1 MHGEL
6 FVHNKIFHF
15 FFNVLVTFFWYCLD
29 ITKFQDNI
37 QSFEFKN
44 IFWHNFYVSKIKGH
58 KVSFVDFAF
67 KLGRSINVKTI
78 PLHEFWEYY
87 FFSLLYSW
95 KKVIQFL
102 IVLSKMAP
110 VFYMFTQKNTEI
122 QSSRMLT
129 FWKVTPQDDHFN
141 LYNLLRPT

>member
-1 MHGEL
+1 MMWDIDQMKPLRATVVLSL
-6 FVHNKIFHF
+6 FTPSFHRSDDAVERQKLGVNKERTT
-15 FFNVLVTFFWYCLD
+15 VALKYL
-29 ITKFQDNI
+29 IT
-37 QSFEFKN
+37 
-44 IFWHNFYVSKIKGH
+44 V
-58 KVSFVDFAF
+58 F

-78 PLHEFWEYY
+78 PLYEFWEYY

>member
-1 MHGEL
+1 MNFESI
-6 FVHNKIFHF
+6 IF
-15 FFNVLVTFFWYCLD
+15 LAYCIL
-29 ITKFQDNI
+29 
-37 QSFEFKN
+37 E
-44 IFWHNFYVSKIKGH
+44 
-58 KVSFVDFAF
+58 
-67 KLGRSINVKTI
+67 
-78 PLHEFWEYY
+78 
-87 FFSLLYSW
+87 